1 MADRLLLGTR
11 KGLVTLR
18 RESGSWRVV
27 ATDFLG
33 DAVSMVL
40 AHGKTLYAALAL
52 GHFGVKLRRSDDDG
66 KSWQEVAAPAFA
78 KQADGTDG
86 PSVSLIWELVLGK
99 DGTLWAGT
107 IPGGLFRSGD
117 RGASWS
123 LVESLWNAPERK
135 EWSGGGYNDPGIHSV
150 CVDPRDP
157 RKLSIGV
164 STGGVWLSEDAGASW
179 RLTGR
184 GMYAEYSPPASREEP
199 NQQDVHRLV
208 QSPSQPETF
217 WVQHHNGVFRSTDGA
232 RSWSEVTAIRPS
244 KFGFAVATHPRQPDT
259 AWFVPA
265 VKDETRVPVGG
276 ALAVARTRDG
286 GRSFEELR
294 EGLPQRDAFDL
305 IYRHGLAVDETGD
318 RLAMG
323 STTGHLWI
331 TESGGDA
338 WRLAAG
344 NLPPIACVSFG

>member
-18 RESGSWRVV
+18 RESGTWRVV

-86 PSVSLIWELVLGK
+86 PSVSLIWELVLGQ

-107 IPGGLFRSGD
+107 IPGGLFRSTD

-123 LVESLWNAPERK
+123 LVDALWNQPERK

-157 RKLSIGV
+157 RKLRLGI
-164 STGGVWLSEDAGASW
+164 STGGVWLSEDAGAHW
-179 RLTGR
+179 QLTGR
-184 GMYAEYSPPASREEP
+184 GMYAEYNPPAQREEP

-208 QSPSQPETF
+208 QCPTAPETF

-232 RSWSEVTAIRPS
+232 RSWSEVSAIRPS
-244 KFGFAVATHPRQPDT
+244 KFGFAVATHPAKPDT

-286 GRSFEELR
+286 GKSFEELR

-305 IYRHGLAVDETGD
+305 VYRHGLAVDETGE

-331 TESGGDA
+331 SESGGDS